1 MIKFFEKIKNILY
14 AIPFGMKA
22 GDKLFTTSNTNVD
35 DGSSIHQQVEHHSLW
50 NDLLKGELT
59 QEVEEL
65 RYETFKSEE
74 MSNEYQYIGNGQA
87 MKKNGNKKSIEN
99 KRKKFVQYN
108 SDQEYGIRE
117 SFKLLENEDERLLCD
132 WGKRKLFKAEY
143 KNPIVKFKLENYIYK
158 VKVDLTNDKYET
170 FFYFIDDNYN
180 REVRP
185 LVNFLKKTKKEL
197 ESLDG
202 NDTAIKTYKSK
213 NEICSELTKFK
224 FTTLN
229 ATNDVPNGIDY
240 IFEKP
245 TFESIT
251 EEDGYVILKYSWKEF
266 EGNKLLSERF
276 KSETGEEKFKNKE
289 KREGYIHRV
298 SMKTVEEE
306 ERNMRRDDNMIDA
319 WLEDDDLKD

>member
-229 ATNDVPNGIDY
+229 PTNDVPNGIDY

-266 EGNKLLSERF
+266 DGNKLLSERF

-306 ERNMRRDDNMIDA
+306 ERNMERDDNMIDA
-319 WLEDDDLKD
+319 WLEGGDLKD

>member
-229 ATNDVPNGIDY
+229 PTNDVPNGIDY

-266 EGNKLLSERF
+266 DGNKLLSERF

-306 ERNMRRDDNMIDA
+306 ERNMGRDDNMIDA
-319 WLEDDDLKD
+319 WLEDGDLKD